1 MMIEFQNGDLV
12 ELVDDISRHDRD
24 YSLDGEDYK
33 KGHRFVIHSTGPMS
47 EFEIDRYGVGSYWVY
62 IGSPQWGWVSNT
74 RLRIVNRAI
83 AKLEKSMAVGHSG
96 TSRDNVPKTQP
107 SELSEKR
114 KERTMRT
121 MRTVVTGESGET
133 PGESFPPEL
142 SANPEINPF
151 EE

>member
-1 MMIEFQNGDLV
+1 MSTPRSREYKSLIE
-12 ELVDDISRHDRD
+12 DILDHHDQCREMGLPGLEED
-24 YSLDGEDYK
+24 EWQSLGE
-33 KGHRFVIHSTGPMS
+33 
-47 EFEIDRYGVGSYWVY
+47 
-62 IGSPQWGWVSNT
+62 
-74 RLRIVNRAI
+74 IVNRVI

-96 TSRDNVPKTQP
+96 TSGDNVPKTQP

>member
-1 MMIEFQNGDLV
+1 MMSEFQNGDLV
-12 ELVDDISRHDRD
+12 ELVDDISRYDRD

-33 KGHRFVIHSTGPMS
+33 KGHRFVVHSTGPMM

-74 RLRIVNRAI
+74 KLRIVNRAI
-83 AKLEKSMAVGHSG
+83 AKLEKSMATGVPPDMSRHDA
-96 TSRDNVPKTQP
+96 TSLD
-107 SELSEKR
+107 LSDKN
-114 KERTMRT
+114 KD
-121 MRTVVTGESGET
+121 SQI
-133 PGESFPPEL
+133 